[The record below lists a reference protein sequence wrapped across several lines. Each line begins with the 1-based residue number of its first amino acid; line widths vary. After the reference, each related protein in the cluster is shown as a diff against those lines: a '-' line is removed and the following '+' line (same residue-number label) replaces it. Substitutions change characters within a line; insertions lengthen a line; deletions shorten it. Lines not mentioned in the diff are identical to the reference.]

1 MNLTNALSSAA
12 IRLRQRL
19 QPEGGAGD
27 KVFPP
32 TFAGGV
38 YCWEQRRIG
47 DAVKECVLLDSVAA
61 QANRLEEALL
71 RAVADGLALPEL
83 RVDFKNAGEVSD
95 LGQIGVLSAPHR
107 VFDAILRDTL
117 IDGKVFGKSDLYKKL
132 AGANVRNANALFEH
146 APTAL
151 LFGCWDSTGAAGG
164 IGNKFARALTSE
176 MVGIDAKFGG
186 NEGGV
191 RTDPLSIV
199 KEAGVTS
206 KDNFEWTVA
215 KSAAKAN
222 IRPSEINH
230 GNILVSSAETSHTFV
245 LGDKL
250 VTQKHTA
257 RGGVTLDY
265 ALQISVIS
273 LNAIRRLRFPD
284 ANGTASPA
292 RDSAA
297 HRVLA
302 ALGLL
307 ALTLGR
313 EQGYWLRSRCGLVA
327 EGFAEFE
334 VVHADGR
341 IETMLLDSKAARV
354 ELDEAIKAAKS
365 SGLAWQD
372 EPVMLTPQPKLIDL
386 IIRSRDL
393 QKLGKVDVAAQG
405 T

>member
-1 MNLTNALSSAA
+1 MSNIVEAISKSAA

-19 QPEGGAGD
+19 QPEGGAGE
-27 KVFPP
+27 KIFPP

-38 YCWEQRRIG
+38 YCWEQRRLG

-71 RAVADGLALPEL
+71 KAVAEGLVLPEL

-176 MVGIDAKFGG
+176 MVGIDAKFGE

-215 KSAAKAN
+215 KSAAKTN

-257 RGGVTLDY
+257 RGGVTVDH

-273 LNAIRRLRFPD
+273 LNAIRRLRFPNSD
-284 ANGTASPA
+284 GTANPA

-302 ALGLL
+302 TIGLL

-327 EGFAEFE
+327 EGFSDFE
-334 VVHADGR
+334 IVHADGR
-341 IETMLLDSKAARV
+341 IETMTFDSKAAHA
-354 ELDEAIKAAKS
+354 ELSDAVKSAKAA
-365 SGLAWQD
+365 GLPWL
-372 EPVMLTPQPKLIDL
+372 ETPVMLTPQPKLIEL
-386 IIRSRDL
+386 IKKSREI
-393 QKLGKVDVAAQG
+393 QALGKVEA
-405 T
+405 

>member
-1 MNLTNALSSAA
+1 MLNIVEAISKSAA

-71 RAVADGLALPEL
+71 KAVADGLALPEL

-117 IDGKVFGKSDLYKKL
+117 VDGKVFGKSDLYKKL

-164 IGNKFARALTSE
+164 IGNKFARVLTSE
-176 MVGIDAKFGG
+176 MVGIDASFG
-186 NEGGV
+186 ETQGGV

-199 KEAGVTS
+199 SDASVTS
-206 KDNFEWTVA
+206 EDNFEWAVA
-215 KSAAKAN
+215 GSGAKKAVKPSA
-222 IRPSEINH
+222 INH
-230 GNILVSSAETSHTFV
+230 GNILVKSKDPDISHSFV

-250 VTQKHTA
+250 VTQKHTL
-257 RGGVTLDY
+257 RGGVTVDY

-273 LNAIRRLRFPD
+273 LNAIRRLRFPND
-284 ANGTASPA
+284 DGSANSA

-327 EGFAEFE
+327 EGFADFE
-334 VVHADGR
+334 IVHADGR
-341 IETMLLDSKAARV
+341 IETMTLDSKAAHA
-354 ELDEAIKAAKS
+354 ELAVAVKAAKAA
-365 SGLAWQD
+365 GLPWLEA
-372 EPVMLTPQPKLIDL
+372 PVILTPQPKLLEL
-386 IIRSRDL
+386 IKKSREI
-393 QKLGKVDVAAQG
+393 QALGKVEA
-405 T
+405 